1 MERWVSG
8 RADGLISRRGFLAGI
23 AGLFVT
29 AVLQACRSQQS
40 EEPAATVPATTP
52 GSAATGQP
60 QALAPTPA
68 CEDGDEPTE
77 AQTEGPFFKTSSPER
92 TNFQGDVT
100 EGTRLVLTGAV
111 LSTNCRP
118 VSGAKMELWHADNNG
133 EYDNDGFRL
142 RGHFFTDDQGRY
154 EVRTIMPGIYTGRTR
169 HYHVKVQPEGG
180 RVLTTQLYFPGEPGN
195 SRDGI
200 FDDSLLMQVSD
211 SGDGKAASFD
221 FVLQV

>member
-1 MERWVSG
+1 MDQWVS
-8 RADGLISRRGFLAGI
+8 RQAQRLISRRGFLAGI
-23 AGLFVT
+23 AGLAVT
-29 AVLQACRSQQS
+29 AVLQACRSQPS
-40 EEPAATVPATTP
+40 EEPSTTTPATTP
-52 GSAATGQP
+52 GSATADEP
-60 QALAPTPA
+60 QALAPTPSCA
-68 CEDGDEPTE
+68 DGDEPTE

-92 TNFQGDVT
+92 TDFQGDVT
-100 EGTRLVLTGAV
+100 EGTKLVLSGTV
-111 LSTNCRP
+111 LSTACEP
-118 VSGAKMELWHADNNG
+118 VSRAKMELWHADNNG

-154 EVRTIMPGIYTGRTR
+154 EVKTIMPGVYTGRTR

-200 FDDSLLMQVSD
+200 FDESLLMRVSD
-211 SGDGKAASFD
+211 AGAGKAATFD

>member
-1 MERWVSG
+1 MEKRVSR
-8 RADGLISRRGFLAGI
+8 RADGLISRRGFLAGM
-23 AGLFVT
+23 AGLVVT
-29 AVLQACRSQQS
+29 YVLQACRPQPA

-68 CEDGDEPTE
+68 CSDGDEPTE
-77 AQTEGPFFKTSSPER
+77 AQTEGPFFKTSSPQR

-100 EGTRLVLTGAV
+100 EGIRLVLTGAV
-111 LSTNCRP
+111 LSTECRP
-118 VSGAKMELWHADNNG
+118 VGRAKMELWHADNNG

-154 EVRTIMPGIYTGRTR
+154 EVRTIMPGVYTGRTR

-200 FDDSLLMQVSD
+200 FDDSLVMQV
-211 SGDGKAASFD
+211 GDAGEGKTATFD
-221 FVLQV
+221 FVLRV